1 MSHLKTAQQFVNS
14 IPSAALCVDQDLVI
28 QTVNKAFSK
37 LFGSVTQ
44 PANGTPLGQLLF
56 ADTYSLDCESPNQQ
70 LQQLLS
76 EKKARTHLSLV
87 TANQEKVNVSALIK
101 HIKIEELSDFNL
113 IILEPIS
120 EQRDAHKLSLYME
133 LFDHLNQGVFISV
146 FNKESTGRHGQFIE
160 VNNHACQQLGYQRKE
175 LLQLNA
181 RTLNPT
187 GNTETIKAIGRNLKR
202 DGKAHFNA
210 IHLGKDG
217 KHHPVKVLAQLMTVD
232 DSSYILSLCDYN
244 TEDENESDIEQTRF
258 GRLMDLSWDEIYVFG
273 IDSLVINQ
281 ANTGALDNLGYSK
294 HEINQLK
301 ITDLLQDISE
311 TTFKRLTKSLF
322 EGNKSQIV
330 LESVFKRKDETEYPV
345 EIRLQLSHSEV
356 PPVYLANIQNISDR
370 KETEKNL
377 IFLANH
383 DALTGLFNRNM
394 FIRKLNDCLEQCK
407 RSDTLMAVFFLDLDG
422 FKYINDTMGH
432 DTGDELIKETAKRL
446 CASVRNTDTVS
457 RLGGDEFTV
466 ILTNLKHI
474 DDISIVADKII
485 KNISIP
491 CTIDEHK
498 IKTSCSLGITVYP
511 FEDADNAYT
520 LIKQADTAM
529 YQAKASGKNK
539 YSFYA
544 ASLAKEAMN
553 LKQLEA
559 DLVNAFQKKEFE
571 VFFQSKVNLNDRKII
586 GAEALIRWPNDKYP
600 GISPAEFIPIMEKTD
615 LIKAID
621 LWVFKE
627 TCINLK
633 KWLPIKS
640 DLVVSINLS
649 AKHFNDKSVI
659 HDIKNILS
667 ETDVS
672 AKNLE
677 IEITEGVLI
686 SKTEKAEIILNELK
700 QEGFHISLDDFG
712 SGYSSLSYLKQLP
725 INRLKIDRS
734 FVIDLDKNKDSQAI
748 IKAIINLANSLDLSV
763 IAEGIETEHQ
773 ANILSELQCDEG
785 QGYLFSKPCPAK
797 DYFKLL
803 ETDYK

>member
-14 IPSAALCVDQDLVI
+14 FPSAAICVDQDLMI

-44 PANGTPLGQLLF
+44 PAADTPLGQLF
-56 ADTYSLDCESPNQQ
+56 FTDIYSADSELPSQQ
-70 LQQLLS
+70 LQKSLS
-76 EKKARTHLSLV
+76 EKNNRTNLSLV
-87 TANQEKVNVSALIK
+87 TANQEKVNVSVQIK
-101 HIKIEELSDFNL
+101 RIKIEELSDFSL
-113 IILEPIS
+113 IIIEPICG
-120 EQRDAHKLSLYME
+120 QHDAHKLSLYIE
-133 LFDHLNQGVFISV
+133 LFDHLNQGVFISI
-146 FNKESTGRHGQFIE
+146 FNKEGTGRHGQFIE
-160 VNNHACQQLGYQRKE
+160 VNKHACQQLGYQRDE

-187 GNTETIKAIGRNLKR
+187 GNTETIKAIGRNIKR
-202 DGKAHFNA
+202 DGKTQFNA
-210 IHLGKDG
+210 IHVAKDG
-217 KHHPVKVLAQLMTVD
+217 KHCSVKVLAQLITVD
-232 DSSYILSLCDYN
+232 DSYYILSLCDYN
-244 TEDENESDIEQTRF
+244 TEDHDPSEIEQSRF

-273 IDSLVINQ
+273 IESLIINQ

-345 EIRLQLSHSEV
+345 EIRLQLSYSEV
-356 PPVYLANIQNISDR
+356 PPVYLANIQNISER

-377 IFLANH
+377 LFLANH
-383 DALTGLFNRNM
+383 DALTGLYNRNM

-407 RSDTLMAVFFLDLDG
+407 RSDNLMAVFFLDLDG

-491 CTIDEHK
+491 CTIGDHN

-539 YSFYA
+539 YSFFA

-553 LKQLEA
+553 LKQLEE
-559 DLVNAFQKKEFE
+559 DLVNAFQKKEFK
-571 VFFQSKVNLNDRKII
+571 VFFQSKVSLNDRKII

-600 GISPAEFIPIMEKTD
+600 GISPAEFIPLMEKTD

-633 KWLPIKS
+633 KWLSTKP

-649 AKHFNDKSVI
+649 AKHFNDNSVI
-659 HDIKNILS
+659 YEIENILS
-667 ETDVS
+667 KTKVS

-686 SKTEKAEIILNELK
+686 SKTEKAEVILNKLK
-700 QEGFHISLDDFG
+700 EIGFSISLDDFG

-725 INRLKIDRS
+725 INRLKIDRA
-734 FVIDLDKNKDSQAI
+734 FVIDLEKNKDSQAI
-748 IKAIINLANSLDLSV
+748 IEAIINLANSLDLSV
-763 IAEGIETEHQ
+763 IAEGIETDHQ
-773 ANILSELQCDEG
+773 ANILTELQCDEG
-785 QGYLFSKPCPAK
+785 QGYLFSKPCPAD
-797 DYFKLL
+797 DYYKLL
-803 ETDYK
+803 EADYK